1 MALSSLSINVE
12 SQYLKHLPKVL
23 DRHIQHS
30 DSSSEE
36 TSDEVCDHTSSFIV
50 DTKPSTSS
58 CCGTEILKTNE
69 TKKNKKN
76 IIECG
81 REQSR
86 AVDKKFQL
94 ASTLR
99 SVIDVS
105 DVYVDAYPG
114 KKTKESVKRSKVLS
128 LRASTE
134 DELLKKSVL
143 QPGYEKQFTVPP
155 YIERVCNLKKQRR
168 EERKKSKGSKWYNLP
183 ATELTD
189 EIKNDL
195 QVIQFRKALDPKRF
209 YKKNDLK
216 NMPKYF
222 QIGTIVESPADFY
235 HSRVPKKEH
244 KRTIVEELLAD
255 AEFKKYNKK
264 KYAEI
269 MAKRPQRHKGAH
281 RHMKKLKKRK

>member
-1 MALSSLSINVE
+1 MALASSSISLE
-12 SQYLKHLPKVL
+12 SQYLKHLTNVL
-23 DRHIQHS
+23 DRQIQNS

-36 TSDEVCDHTSSFIV
+36 TSDEEVCDHTSSFIV

-58 CCGTEILKTNE
+58 CCGTELLK
-69 TKKNKKN
+69 TKKNKM
-76 IIECG
+76 IEY
-81 REQSR
+81 RKEQSGT
-86 AVDKKFQL
+86 VDKQFQL
-94 ASTLR
+94 ASTLH
-99 SVIDVS
+99 SEIDVN
-105 DVYVDAYPG
+105 DVYVNAYPG
-114 KKTKESVKRSKVLS
+114 KKTEESVKKNKILS

-216 NMPKYF
+216 TLPKYF

-235 HSRVPKKEH
+235 HSRVPKKER

-269 MAKRPQRHKGAH
+269 MANRPQRHKGALK
-281 RHMKKLKKRK
+281 HMKRLKKRK